1 MDVTRDAVIQIF
13 LPYQMGNIRSSG
25 TGNMKMNYTT
35 SGDFSMY
42 GDYVTEQGTFL
53 FTIQNMI
60 NRLFTLIPGGTI
72 RWSGDPYEAQIDIQ
86 AIYKTRVTLNSLPNI
101 SDEYRNRRFP
111 VDCVV
116 SLKNSLMNP
125 EISFGI
131 RMPNVDE
138 EIQRQ
143 VFSTVDTTNGVIMSR
158 QMISLLVL
166 NNFNFSTDQTNLSST
181 LGASSF
187 ELISNQLTNWLSQIS
202 KDFDIGVNYRPADQL
217 SSEELEVALSTQLWD
232 DRVLI
237 DGNIGMSGERKT
249 QQNASNII
257 GDINVEVKVT
267 PDGRIRV
274 RAFNKYNNQEIT
286 GREAPYTQGIGVFYR
301 REFDR
306 FRDLWIPVNK
316 LKNLPPTDSNNLNGL
331 NMNDINN

>member
-1 MDVTRDAVIQIF
+1 MSITRDAIVQIF

-25 TGNMKMNYTT
+25 SGNMKMNYNT

-42 GDYVTEQGTFL
+42 GDYITEQGTFL

-60 NRLFTLIPGGTI
+60 NRLFTLVPGGTI
-72 RWSGDPYEAQIDIQ
+72 RWSGDAYNAEINLQ
-86 AIYKTRVTLNSLPNI
+86 ATYKTRVTLNSLPNI

-111 VDCVV
+111 VDCII

-138 EIQRQ
+138 DIQRQ
-143 VFSTVDTTNGVIMSR
+143 VFSTVDTTNEVIMSR

-166 NNFNFSTDQTNLSST
+166 NNFNFTTDQAHLTST
-181 LGASSF
+181 LGSSSF
-187 ELISNQLTNWLSQIS
+187 ELITNQLTNWLSQIS
-202 KDFDIGVNYRPADQL
+202 KDFDIGINYRPADQL

-232 DRVLI
+232 DRVII
-237 DGNIGMSGERKT
+237 DGNIGMSGDRVA

-257 GDINVEVKVT
+257 GDINVEVKLT

-274 RAFNKYNNQEIT
+274 KAFNKYNNQEIT

-301 REFDR
+301 REFDKLNE
-306 FRDLWIPVNK
+306 LWIPKKSRIEVK
-316 LKNLPPTDSNNLNGL
+316 LPDNG
-331 NMNDINN
+331 NDIIINDIKH

>member
-1 MDVTRDAVIQIF
+1 
-13 LPYQMGNIRSSG
+13 
-25 TGNMKMNYTT
+25 
-35 SGDFSMY
+35 MY
-42 GDYVTEQGTFL
+42 GDYITEQGTFL

-60 NRLFTLIPGGTI
+60 NRLFTLVPGGTI
-72 RWSGDPYEAQIDIQ
+72 RWSGDAYNAEINLQ
-86 AIYKTRVTLNSLPNI
+86 ATYKTRVTLNSLPNI

-111 VDCVV
+111 VDCII

-138 EIQRQ
+138 DIQRQ
-143 VFSTVDTTNGVIMSR
+143 VFSTVDTTNEVIMSR

-166 NNFNFSTDQTNLSST
+166 NNFNFTTDQAHLTST
-181 LGASSF
+181 LGSSSF
-187 ELISNQLTNWLSQIS
+187 ELITNQLTNWLSQIS
-202 KDFDIGVNYRPADQL
+202 KDFDIGINYRPADQL

-232 DRVLI
+232 DRVII
-237 DGNIGMSGERKT
+237 DGNIGMSGDRVA

-257 GDINVEVKVT
+257 GDINVEVKLT

-274 RAFNKYNNQEIT
+274 KAFNKYNNQEIT

-301 REFDR
+301 REFDKLNE
-306 FRDLWIPVNK
+306 LWIPKKSRIEVK
-316 LKNLPPTDSNNLNGL
+316 LPDNG
-331 NMNDINN
+331 NDIIINDIKH